1 MKDSRTVPIRDLISG
16 ASPSFSR
23 LAAVAEEI
31 KVFNRLVESA
41 LNEPLRS
48 HSKVANV
55 DGDRLVIQCDSPAW
69 SARARLLVPRL
80 LESVNREL
88 TRSPIRHIQIITRP
102 EPPGE
107 NPPTPRRAQISEQSR
122 RLLENVAAGIENPGL
137 RRTLSRLA
145 KRKP

>member
-1 MKDSRTVPIRDLISG
+1 MKDSRTVPVRELISG
-16 ASPSFSR
+16 ACPAISR
-23 LAAVAEEI
+23 LAAVAKEI

-48 HSKVANV
+48 HAKVANV
-55 DGDRLVIQCDSPAW
+55 DGDRLVIQCDSPVW

-80 LESVNREL
+80 LKTVNRDL
-88 TRSPIRHIQIITRP
+88 ARSPIKHVQIITRP
-102 EPPGE
+102 EQPGG
-107 NPPTPRRAQISEQSR
+107 NPPSPRRAQISEHTR
-122 RLLENVAAGIENPGL
+122 KLLENVAAGIENPGL